1 MRRRGAIFCS
11 ENVAV
16 FLENRLRKRERHIIR
31 VRIFFNPNHH
41 KTKSLKRG
49 ERDLIHTFHIAHA
62 ESHEQNIETKML
74 RASTMHAPVTSTS
87 FSSRRCSA
95 AQSSSSSFPAA
106 RTRFSIGKNRSNRNT
121 NKRNSNNNN
130 KRGSLQVSASIFGVG
145 APEALVIGVVALVVF
160 GPKGLADLAKGLGET
175 LRAFKPT
182 IQELQQVSQE
192 FQETLS
198 NEVGIDD
205 ISKPLAPQKR
215 VTPPPIREVNVE
227 DEERIKEMNA
237 SVQFEM
243 TEQAKASQAMAEAND
258 AVSEDMIEASKRAA
272 WGGAVPGELSAEE
285 PQFVAE
291 VAETTAPAEEPV
303 MRVMDYTQPAAPAE
317 EEEK

>member
-1 MRRRGAIFCS
+1 
-11 ENVAV
+11 
-16 FLENRLRKRERHIIR
+16 
-31 VRIFFNPNHH
+31 
-41 KTKSLKRG
+41 
-49 ERDLIHTFHIAHA
+49 
-62 ESHEQNIETKML
+62 ML
-74 RASTMHAPVTSTS
+74 RAATMHAPVTSTS
-87 FSSRRCSA
+87 FSSRRCCCSTT
-95 AQSSSSSFPAA
+95 QSSSAFLPGA
-106 RTRFSIGKNRSNRNT
+106 RTQFSIGKNRSNYRKN
-121 NKRNSNNNN
+121 NNNNNNN

-205 ISKPLAPQKR
+205 ITKPLAPQKR

-227 DEERIKEMNA
+227 EEERIKEMNA

-243 TEQAKASQAMAEAND
+243 TEQAKASQAMAEGAMND
-258 AVSEDMIEASKRAA
+258 VVSEDMIEASKRAA
-272 WGGAVPGELSAEE
+272 WGGTVPGELSSEE
-285 PQFVAE
+285 PAQVVAE
-291 VAETTAPAEEPV
+291 VAEAPAEEPV
-303 MRVMDYTQPAAPAE
+303 MRVMDYTQPAAPS
-317 EEEK
+317 EEEKSE

>member
-1 MRRRGAIFCS
+1 
-11 ENVAV
+11 
-16 FLENRLRKRERHIIR
+16 
-31 VRIFFNPNHH
+31 
-41 KTKSLKRG
+41 
-49 ERDLIHTFHIAHA
+49 
-62 ESHEQNIETKML
+62 
-74 RASTMHAPVTSTS
+74 MHAPVTSTS

-95 AQSSSSSFPAA
+95 AQSSASSFPAA

-243 TEQAKASQAMAEAND
+243 TEQAKAND

-272 WGGAVPGELSAEE
+272 WGGAVPGELSAEG

-291 VAETTAPAEEPV
+291 VAETAAPAEEPV

>member
-1 MRRRGAIFCS
+1 
-11 ENVAV
+11 
-16 FLENRLRKRERHIIR
+16 
-31 VRIFFNPNHH
+31 
-41 KTKSLKRG
+41 
-49 ERDLIHTFHIAHA
+49 
-62 ESHEQNIETKML
+62 ML
-74 RASTMHAPVTSTS
+74 RAATMHAPVTSTS
-87 FSSRRCSA
+87 FSSRRCLA
-95 AQSSSSSFPAA
+95 AQSSASSFPAA

-272 WGGAVPGELSAEE
+272 WGGAIPGELSAEE
-285 PQFVAE
+285 PQFVTE
-291 VAETTAPAEEPV
+291 VAETAAPAEEPV

>member
-1 MRRRGAIFCS
+1 
-11 ENVAV
+11 
-16 FLENRLRKRERHIIR
+16 
-31 VRIFFNPNHH
+31 
-41 KTKSLKRG
+41 
-49 ERDLIHTFHIAHA
+49 
-62 ESHEQNIETKML
+62 ML
-74 RASTMHAPVTSTS
+74 RAATMHAPVTSTS

-95 AQSSSSSFPAA
+95 AQSSASSFPAA

-192 FQETLS
+192 FQEALS

-215 VTPPPIREVNVE
+215 VTPPQIREVNVE

-291 VAETTAPAEEPV
+291 VAETVAPAEEPV
-303 MRVMDYTQPAAPAE
+303 MRVMDYTQPAAPSGGGREIKRA
-317 EEEK
+317 KKRGVYSRYIFIYYINHRVLSILNI

>member
-1 MRRRGAIFCS
+1 
-11 ENVAV
+11 
-16 FLENRLRKRERHIIR
+16 
-31 VRIFFNPNHH
+31 
-41 KTKSLKRG
+41 
-49 ERDLIHTFHIAHA
+49 
-62 ESHEQNIETKML
+62 ML
-74 RASTMHAPVTSTS
+74 RAATMHAPVTSTS
-87 FSSRRCSA
+87 FSSRRCLA
-95 AQSSSSSFPAA
+95 AQSSASSFPAA
-106 RTRFSIGKNRSNRNT
+106 RTRFSIGKNRSNRNN

-227 DEERIKEMNA
+227 DGERIKEMNA

-243 TEQAKASQAMAEAND
+243 TEQAKSSVRTAALTSSEAND

-291 VAETTAPAEEPV
+291 VAETAAPAEEPV
-303 MRVMDYTQPAAPAE
+303 MRVMDYTQPAAPAAWAGPRRTPPLAPCCSARSPARNNASPQTE
-317 EEEK
+317 FLGTFSSCRDAVTNRLL